1 MLRPPCLLSR
11 FSVNLPTNYFALTNA
26 CPLLVK
32 KGRHNTAFTTPTM
45 ATSAKKSPEN
55 GLAVPFALPGG
66 NRIVTLD
73 EFIIRAEKD
82 FDFAT
87 GELTGLLR
95 DIGVAAKIINREV
108 NKAGL
113 VNILGVADG
122 SADNASGDRQ
132 QKLDVY
138 ANEKL
143 IECLKNSGECCAIA
157 SEENDDIIQVPPVS
171 SKKSNYIVLFDPL
184 DGSSNIDVNVSVGT
198 IFAIYRR
205 KSDPAGPATAED
217 FLQTGNKQ
225 VAAGYVLYGTS
236 TILVYTTGRGV
247 NGFTLDP
254 SIGEFC
260 LSHRNMRIPENGQFY
275 SVNQGYYS
283 KFDLEMRRYIDHC
296 SDQNYG
302 LRYIGSMVSDIHRIL
317 IQGGIFLY
325 PSTRKYPKGKL
336 RLLYECNPLS
346 MVVEQA
352 GGKSF
357 NTQLKR
363 ILDMDPKEL
372 HQRSTIAIGSP
383 NMVDELKAFIERY
396 SALPL

>member
-1 MLRPPCLLSR
+1 MKNPDSIAA
-11 FSVNLPTNYFALTNA
+11 VAQTNI
-26 CPLLVK
+26 P
-32 KGRHNTAFTTPTM
+32 
-45 ATSAKKSPEN
+45 
-55 GLAVPFALPGG
+55 G

-73 EFIIRAEKD
+73 EFIIRTGNE
-82 FDFAT
+82 FDYAT

-113 VNILGVADG
+113 VNIIGVADNQN
-122 SADNASGDRQ
+122 SSGDTQ

-138 ANEKL
+138 ANEKI
-143 IECLKNSGECCAIA
+143 IECLRNSGECCALA
-157 SEENDDIIQVPPVS
+157 SEENEDIIQIPQVGNKAAHYV
-171 SKKSNYIVLFDPL
+171 VMFDPL

-205 KSDPAGPATAED
+205 KSDPSGPATTED
-217 FLQTGNKQ
+217 FLQPGTRQ

-236 TILVYTTGRGV
+236 TILVYTTGSGV

-260 LSHRNMRIPENGQFY
+260 LSHRNMRIPVSGQFY

-317 IQGGIFLY
+317 IHGGIFLY
-325 PSTRKYPKGKL
+325 PSTRKFPKGKL
-336 RLLYECNPLS
+336 RVLYECNPLS
-346 MVVEQA
+346 MIVEQA
-352 GGKSF
+352 GGKSI
-357 NTQLKR
+357 NTQLRR
-363 ILDMDPKEL
+363 ILDLEPTEL
-372 HQRSTIAIGSP
+372 HQRGTIAIGSP
-383 NMVDELKAFIERY
+383 AMVDELREFIERY

>member
-1 MLRPPCLLSR
+1 MYPGNC
-11 FSVNLPTNYFALTNA
+11 TNTLMVLTNSTT
-26 CPLLVK
+26 
-32 KGRHNTAFTTPTM
+32 HNM
-45 ATSAKKSPEN
+45 ATSAKKTPEN

-73 EFIIRAEKD
+73 EFIIRSEKD
-82 FDFAT
+82 FDYAT

-113 VNILGVADG
+113 VNIIGVADG
-122 SADNASGDRQ
+122 SSDNASGDKQ

-157 SEENDDIIQVPPVS
+157 SEENDDIIQVPPVN
-171 SKKSNYIVLFDPL
+171 SKKSHYVVMFDPL
-184 DGSSNIDVNVSVGT
+184 DGSSNIDVNISVGT

-205 KSDPAGPATAED
+205 KSDPTGPATVDD
-217 FLQTGNKQ
+217 FLQAGSKQ

-260 LSHRNMRIPENGQFY
+260 LSHRNMRMPEDGQFY

-283 KFDLEMRRYIDHC
+283 KFDLEMRRYIDNC
-296 SDQNYG
+296 SDENYS

-346 MVVEQA
+346 MIVEQA
-352 GGKSF
+352 GGKSM

-363 ILDMDPKEL
+363 ILDVDPKEL

-383 NMVDELKAFIERY
+383 HMVDELKAFIERY

>member
-1 MLRPPCLLSR
+1 MASA
-11 FSVNLPTNYFALTNA
+11 T
-26 CPLLVK
+26 K
-32 KGRHNTAFTTPTM
+32 KTADNG
-45 ATSAKKSPEN
+45 N
-55 GLAVPFALPGG
+55 GLPQFNTIGT
-66 NRIVTLD
+66 RIVTLD
-73 EFIIRAEKD
+73 EFIIRQEKD
-82 FDFAT
+82 FDYAT

-95 DIGVAAKIINREV
+95 DIGVAAKIVNREV

-113 VNILGVADG
+113 VNIVGLADNQ
-122 SADNASGDRQ
+122 NASGDAQ

-138 ANEKL
+138 ANDKL
-143 IECLKNSGECCAIA
+143 IECLQNSGECCAIA
-157 SEENDDIIQVPPVS
+157 SEENEDIIQIPSRS
-171 SKKSNYIVLFDPL
+171 SKKSHYVVMFDPL

-205 KSDPAGPATAED
+205 QSDPGSPATMDD
-217 FLQTGNKQ
+217 FLQPGTKQ

-260 LSHRNMRIPENGQFY
+260 LSHTNMRIPENGDNY

-317 IQGGIFLY
+317 IKGGIFIY
-325 PSTRKYPKGKL
+325 PATRKYPKGKL

-346 MVVEQA
+346 MIIEQA
-352 GGKSF
+352 GGKAI

-363 ILDMDPKEL
+363 ILDMQPTEL
-372 HQRSTIAIGSP
+372 HQRSTIAMGSP
-383 NMVDELKAFIERY
+383 AMVDELKAFVERY

>member
-1 MLRPPCLLSR
+1 MAKQL
-11 FSVNLPTNYFALTNA
+11 
-26 CPLLVK
+26 
-32 KGRHNTAFTTPTM
+32 NT
-45 ATSAKKSPEN
+45 TSTSIP
-55 GLAVPFALPGG
+55 G

-73 EFIIRAEKD
+73 EFIIRTGNE
-82 FDFAT
+82 FDYAT

-113 VNILGVADG
+113 VNIIGVADNQN
-122 SADNASGDRQ
+122 SSGDTQ

-138 ANEKL
+138 ANEKI
-143 IECLKNSGECCAIA
+143 IECLRNSGECCAIA
-157 SEENDDIIQVPPVS
+157 SEEDEDIIQIPSASGKESHYVVM
-171 SKKSNYIVLFDPL
+171 FDPL

-205 KSDPAGPATAED
+205 KSDPKGPADLAD
-217 FLQTGNKQ
+217 FLQPGTRQ

-236 TILVYTTGRGV
+236 TILVYTTGSGV

-260 LSHRNMRIPENGQFY
+260 LSHRKMQIPQSGQFY

-317 IQGGIFLY
+317 IHGGIFLY
-325 PSTRKYPKGKL
+325 PSTRKFPKGKL
-336 RLLYECNPLS
+336 RVLYECNPLS
-346 MVVEQA
+346 MIVEQA
-352 GGKSF
+352 GGKAI

-363 ILDMDPKEL
+363 ILDLEPTEL
-372 HQRSTIAIGSP
+372 HQRGTIAIGSP
-383 NMVDELKAFIERY
+383 AMVDELKEFIERY